1 MEGFA
6 DPRILHPFKRPT
18 GQPSAAG
25 LSHRRISFMKANLP
39 IRVRYVGVFPKNGY
53 REYDFHVEAE
63 DKTIHRIVL
72 LIDDI
77 LFLEKQLMF
86 QEAPDL
92 CYQKLR
98 MDLINETVAQIGSRV
113 RVTPLDVASYR
124 DSHPS
129 VKSRNKR

>member
-1 MEGFA
+1 MEEFA
-6 DPRILHPFKRPT
+6 DLRILHPLPRPA
-18 GQPSAAG
+18 GQQSPVG
-25 LSHRRISFMKANLP
+25 LFSGDHIMKANLP
-39 IRVRYVGVFPKNGY
+39 IRVRYVGVFPKNGC

-63 DKTIHRIVL
+63 DKTIHRIILV
-72 LIDDI
+72 IDDI

-129 VKSRNKR
+129 VKARNKR

>member
-1 MEGFA
+1 MA
-6 DPRILHPFKRPT
+6 DPRILHTLRPHPQT
-18 GQPSAAG
+18 AEPRGSVSG
-25 LSHRRISFMKANLP
+25 RISSLKANVP

-53 REYDFHVEAE
+53 REYDFRVEAE
-63 DKTIHRIVL
+63 DKSVRQVVL
-72 LIDDI
+72 VIDDI
-77 LFLEKQLMF
+77 LFLERQLMF

-98 MDLINETVAQIGSRV
+98 MNLIDETVAQIGARV

-129 VKSRNKR
+129 AKSRNKRS

>member
-1 MEGFA
+1 
-6 DPRILHPFKRPT
+6 
-18 GQPSAAG
+18 
-25 LSHRRISFMKANLP
+25 MKANLP

-53 REYDFHVEAE
+53 REYDFRVEAE
-63 DKTIHRIVL
+63 DKTVHRIVL
-72 LIDDI
+72 VIDDI
-77 LFLEKQLMF
+77 LFLERQLMF

-98 MDLINETVAQIGSRV
+98 MDLTNETVAQIGSRV

-129 VKSRNKR
+129 VKSRSKR

>member
-1 MEGFA
+1 LRTRESSI
-6 DPRILHPFKRPT
+6 PSRPP
-18 GQPSAAG
+18 GSKALLVCFRLG
-25 LSHRRISFMKANLP
+25 DFFVKANLP

-53 REYDFHVEAE
+53 REYDFLVEAE
-63 DKTIHRIVL
+63 DKTIHQIILV
-72 LIDDI
+72 IDDVV
-77 LFLEKQLMF
+77 FLEKQLMF

-98 MDLINETVAQIGSRV
+98 MNLIDETVAQIGARV

-129 VKSRNKR
+129 AKSRNKRS